1 MAGYEFVV
9 VPYPV
14 PPPGEWT
21 DRQIDE
27 MAELVAPAVVRRLCR
42 PPGK

>member
-1 MAGYEFVV
+1 MDGYEFVV

-21 DRQIDE
+21 DHQIDE
-27 MAELVAPAVVRRLCR
+27 MAELVAPAVVRRLLA
-42 PPGK
+42 PPGR